1 MNKPNPKK
9 KATLADTQHALHEM
23 MVQDGIAFPETPE
36 DIDRI
41 EAEIDDSR
49 LPTPDV
55 NSFMKFLRGEPT
67 EPPLQASK
75 ILPFQSAAHANDLN
89 DLAMAARNG
98 GPIDPETR
106 KRMDEHRAASEQK
119 ATDEKK

>member
-9 KATLADTQHALHEM
+9 KATLAETKRALHEM

-36 DIDRI
+36 DVDRI
-41 EAEIDDSR
+41 EAETDDSG

-55 NSFMKFLRGEPT
+55 NGFMKFLRGEPA
-67 EPPLQASK
+67 EAPLPASK
-75 ILPFQSAAHANDLN
+75 ILPFQSAAHANDLA

-98 GPIDPETR
+98 GTIDAETR
-106 KRMDEHRAASEQK
+106 RRMDQHRAVSEQK
-119 ATDEKK
+119 TKDEKK

>member
-9 KATLADTQHALHEM
+9 KATLAETKRALHEM

-36 DIDRI
+36 DVDRI
-41 EAEIDDSR
+41 EAETDDSR

-55 NSFMKFLRGEPT
+55 NGFMKFLRGEPA
-67 EPPLQASK
+67 EAPLQASK
-75 ILPFQSAAHANDLN
+75 ILPFPSAAYAD

-98 GPIDPETR
+98 GTIDPETR
-106 KRMDEHRAASEQK
+106 RRMDEHRAASEQK
-119 ATDEKK
+119 PKVEKK

>member
-9 KATLADTQHALHEM
+9 KITLADTKHALHEM

-67 EPPLQASK
+67 ETPLHASK
-75 ILPFQSAAHANDLN
+75 ILPFQSAAHANDL
-89 DLAMAARNG
+89 AMAARNG
-98 GPIDPETR
+98 GTIDPETR

-119 ATDEKK
+119 AKDEKK

>member
-1 MNKPNPKK
+1 MNKPNPTK
-9 KATLADTQHALHEM
+9 KATLADTTRALHEM

-36 DIDRI
+36 DVARI

-55 NSFMKFLRGEPT
+55 NGFMKFLHGEPA
-67 EPPLQASK
+67 EAPLEASK
-75 ILPFQSAAHANDLN
+75 ILPFQSAAYID

-98 GPIDPETR
+98 GTIDPETR
-106 KRMDEHRAASEQK
+106 RRMDEHRAASEEKTQ
-119 ATDEKK
+119 DEKK